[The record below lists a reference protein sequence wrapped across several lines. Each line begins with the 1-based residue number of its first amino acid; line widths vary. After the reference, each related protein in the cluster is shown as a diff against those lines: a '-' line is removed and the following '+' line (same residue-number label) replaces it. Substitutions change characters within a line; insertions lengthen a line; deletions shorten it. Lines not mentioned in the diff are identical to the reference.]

1 MLKGRGAQINPVNR
15 FEKISLDYDEFSP
28 DIYEDEEIPEQKLPT
43 IFLKDESKSIIAK
56 NDSYDVGFSYSINPY
71 RGCEHGCVYCYA
83 RPTHEYLG
91 FSSGIDFETKI
102 MVKENASQLLEE
114 TFKKRS
120 YKPDLI
126 VLSGNTDC
134 YQPIEKKLKL
144 TRGILQTCLNYRNPV
159 SIITKNALVTRDI
172 DILKQLAE
180 LNLTSVTLSI
190 TSLNNDLISK
200 LEPRTSR
207 PERKLKAIEELVK
220 NNIPVGIN
228 IAPVI
233 PGLNDEEI
241 PQILKEASARGATSA
256 GHIMLRLPYAIKDLF
271 VDWLNKHYPGK
282 AGKIINRIMDVR
294 GGKLSSSEWGK
305 RFTGEGE
312 IAEAIH
318 NLFHISCE
326 KYGLNKTHVKLTTSL
341 FRHEFSNQINLFDAV

>member
-1 MLKGRGAQINPVNR
+1 MLRGRGAQINPGNR
-15 FEKISLDYDEFSP
+15 FEKISFDYDEFKP
-28 DIYEDEEIPEQKLPT
+28 EVYEGEELPEEKIPT
-43 IFLKDESKSIIAK
+43 VFYRDESKSIVAK
-56 NDSYDVGFSYSINPY
+56 NNSCDIGFNYSINPY

-102 MVKENASQLLEE
+102 MVKENAPYLLEQA
-114 TFKKRS
+114 FKKKS

-126 VLSGNTDC
+126 ILSGNTDC
-134 YQPIEKKLKL
+134 YQPVEKKLKI

-159 SIITKNALVTRDI
+159 SVITKNALVMRDI

-180 LNLTSVTLSI
+180 LNLTSVALSI
-190 TSLNNDLISK
+190 TSLDRELISK

-207 PERKLKAIEELVK
+207 PELKLKTIEELAK
-220 NNIPVGIN
+220 NNIPAGVN
-228 IAPVI
+228 VAPVI

-241 PQILKEASARGATSA
+241 PRILKEASERGATSA
-256 GHIMLRLPYAIKDLF
+256 GHVILRLPYANKDLF
-271 VDWLNKHYPGK
+271 IDWLNKHYPGK
-282 AGKIINRIMDVR
+282 AGKILNRIKDLR
-294 GGKLSSSEWGK
+294 GGKLNNSEWGK

-318 NLFHISCE
+318 SLFYISCE
-326 KYGLNKTHVKLTTSL
+326 KYGMNKRHIKLTTSL
-341 FRHEFSNQINLFDAV
+341 FRHEFSNQMDLFGNI